1 MSIVSSPLQPAVE
14 PESAAA
20 YRAGACNIGPYEIR
34 RRWVSG
40 LFGVAAAVALAALL
54 VAVGAPPLLRLAVL
68 FPLWGGLIGVLQAH
82 RRFCVGFAL
91 AGIVNVGGDAT
102 GRHSVADAAA
112 RAADRAAARR
122 LVRDALLLALPPV
135 ALLALLPIG

>member
-1 MSIVSSPLQPAVE
+1 VSIVSSPLQPAAE

-40 LFGVAAAVALAALL
+40 LLGIVAAVALAALL
-54 VAVGAPPLLRLAVL
+54 VVVGAPPLLRVAVL
-68 FPLWGGLIGVLQAH
+68 FPLWGGLIGVLQAR

-91 AGIVNVGGDAT
+91 AGIVNVGTDES
-102 GRHSVADAAA
+102 GRHSVIEAAA

-122 LVRDALLLALPPV
+122 LVFDALLIALPFV
-135 ALLALLPIG
+135 LLLTLLPIG